1 MSQDKAAGI
10 GALDGIQDSK
20 MIKEGERCHR
30 GSEDMDPDESLEL
43 GITELDMI
51 KLNIL
56 GNTRRQEPPDK
67 VEGVDEPL
75 VLQRTVA
82 AQRCQVREW
91 ITQILVKGIARLR
104 T

>member
-1 MSQDKAAGI
+1 
-10 GALDGIQDSK
+10 

-43 GITELDMI
+43 GITELDRI

-56 GNTRRQEPPDK
+56 GNTRRQEPPDE